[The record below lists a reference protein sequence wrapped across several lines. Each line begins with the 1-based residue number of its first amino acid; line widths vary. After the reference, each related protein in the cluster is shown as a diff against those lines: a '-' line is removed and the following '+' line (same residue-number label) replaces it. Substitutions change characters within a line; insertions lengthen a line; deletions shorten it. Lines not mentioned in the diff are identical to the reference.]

1 MEERKRVN
9 YQFTYNPKQVYREFK
24 GETKINI
31 TNPPSEADIK
41 DFWSNIWSRKKVYN
55 VNAPWLEVLEE
66 EYCTNM
72 TQKHYEVNLD
82 IFLKILTKM
91 KNNTAPGID
100 LIVAYWW
107 KQLFFLH
114 GPLVGIFGKMF
125 KNEVEIPQWAPLV
138 RTTLLAK
145 NKNTHEA
152 KNYPPI
158 ACENI
163 MFKLYTGMLASFV
176 TEHCL
181 DNDIIT
187 PEQAGGK
194 KGSWGCTE
202 QLLINKTATEEC
214 KNYRR
219 NLICI
224 WLD

>member
-107 KQLFFLH
+107 KQLFCLH
-114 GPLVGIFGKMF
+114 GPLVG
-125 KNEVEIPQWAPLV
+125 
-138 RTTLLAK
+138 
-145 NKNTHEA
+145 
-152 KNYPPI
+152 
-158 ACENI
+158 
-163 MFKLYTGMLASFV
+163 
-176 TEHCL
+176 
-181 DNDIIT
+181 
-187 PEQAGGK
+187 
-194 KGSWGCTE
+194 
-202 QLLINKTATEEC
+202 
-214 KNYRR
+214 
-219 NLICI
+219 
-224 WLD
+224 